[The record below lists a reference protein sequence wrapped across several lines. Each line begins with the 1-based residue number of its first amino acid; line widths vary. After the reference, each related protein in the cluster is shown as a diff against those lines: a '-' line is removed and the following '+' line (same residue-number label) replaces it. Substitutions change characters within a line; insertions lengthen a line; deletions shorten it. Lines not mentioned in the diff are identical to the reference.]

1 MGNKILLYYNAYS
14 GSGVFKNNL
23 DYIVQRC
30 QEAGY
35 HVVPVRAAKGLVIDK
50 VLSEMDQSEYS
61 RIIAAG
67 GDGTVNLCVNAMIK
81 HGIYLPL
88 AILPAGTANDFA
100 YYFELPSEIEYQ
112 LDIALGDRTTKA
124 DVGVVNGR
132 NFINVAAMGA
142 MVDVSQK
149 TDPNLKNAIG
159 TLAYYLKAVT
169 EIPQIKVLPVTLTT
183 PKKVYKEE
191 IYFMVVMNGESAG
204 VFRKLSPQSSMDD
217 GMLDVIAFR
226 KMPIV
231 DFAPL
236 LFEVVHGRHPKNKHV
251 LYFQTDRLLVESDE
265 DISTDVDGE
274 HGVKLPLDF
283 SVLAHRLNV
292 FVSEDTWQYD

>member
-50 VLSEMDQSEYS
+50 VLSEMDQSEYI

-191 IYFMVVMNGESAG
+191 IYFRVVMNGESAG
-204 VFRKLSPQSSMDD
+204 GFRKLSPQSSMDD

>member
-1 MGNKILLYYNAYS
+1 
-14 GSGVFKNNL
+14 
-23 DYIVQRC
+23 
-30 QEAGY
+30 
-35 HVVPVRAAKGLVIDK
+35 
-50 VLSEMDQSEYS
+50 
-61 RIIAAG
+61 
-67 GDGTVNLCVNAMIK
+67 
-81 HGIYLPL
+81 
-88 AILPAGTANDFA
+88 
-100 YYFELPSEIEYQ
+100 
-112 LDIALGDRTTKA
+112 
-124 DVGVVNGR
+124 
-132 NFINVAAMGA
+132 
-142 MVDVSQK
+142 
-149 TDPNLKNAIG
+149 
-159 TLAYYLKAVT
+159 
-169 EIPQIKVLPVTLTT
+169 
-183 PKKVYKEE
+183 
-191 IYFMVVMNGESAG
+191 MVVMNGESAG
-204 VFRKLSPQSSMDD
+204 GFRKLSPQSSMDD

>member
-1 MGNKILLYYNAYS
+1 MGNKILLYYNVYS

-112 LDIALGDRTTKA
+112 LDIALGNRTTKA

-204 VFRKLSPQSSMDD
+204 GFRKLSPQSSMDD

>member
-183 PKKVYKEE
+183 PKKVYTEE

-204 VFRKLSPQSSMDD
+204 GFRKLSPQSSMDD
-217 GMLDVIAFR
+217 GMLDVIAVR